1 MKKESSPTESQ
12 EKKILQWMQQGK
24 YLTPMVA
31 LKEFNC
37 FRLGARIWDCKKH
50 NPDLVIITDN
60 VHDEKTDKN
69 YASYRIEG
77 VAVAPKTERAMKG
90 KSVSQFSKDILS
102 IHGQERLF

>member
-1 MKKESSPTESQ
+1 MKKEASPTESQ
-12 EKKILQWMQQGK
+12 EAQILAWMKQGK

-31 LKEFNC
+31 LKEFGC
-37 FRLGARIWDCKKH
+37 FRCGARIFNLRRD
-50 NPDLVIITDN
+50 NPDLIIVTDT
-60 VHDEKTDKN
+60 VHDEKTGKH

-77 VAVAPKTERAMKG
+77 VAAAPKTERAMKG